1 MEQPGACVLA
11 SFLVP
16 PERAAP
22 DIRIG
27 EQTPY
32 RLGGCMHFG
41 LSTEQQEI
49 RERAAEFADREVAP
63 HAAEL
68 DREDRVPFET
78 LEKLSEMGF
87 MGLCVPEEYG
97 GAGSDF
103 VSYVLML
110 EEISRADAGVGVT
123 LAVHTSAGTLPIVMY
138 GDEDQKARWVPD
150 LARGEKIGCFAL
162 TEPTTGSDAAAIQTS
177 AERVDGGYRISGHKQ
192 WVTNG
197 RVAGTMVVFARAD
210 GGAQEG
216 VTAFVVG
223 MDAEGISFGK
233 HARKMGVIS
242 ATTDDV
248 LLDDVFVPEEDR
260 LGVEGKGLGVALGTL
275 DTGRI
280 GIAAQAVG
288 IAEAAFRYAADY
300 AVERTTFGKPIA
312 EHQAVAFKLADMQTK
327 IRAARLLVYEAA
339 WMKDRGMRVTEAGAR
354 AKLYASQVANEVTY
368 DAVQVLGGYGYM
380 KDHPVERHY
389 RDARVTEIY
398 EGTSEIQRLVIS
410 RGILKE
416 RAESPGGV
424 EGPGQSSGKK
434 IGDRARKERE
444 GDG

>member
-1 MEQPGACVLA
+1 MDFE
-11 SFLVP
+11 
-16 PERAAP
+16 
-22 DIRIG
+22 
-27 EQTPY
+27 
-32 RLGGCMHFG
+32 
-41 LSTEQQEI
+41 LSGQQQEI
-49 RERAAEFADREVAP
+49 KERAAEFADQEVAP
-63 HAAEL
+63 HAADL
-68 DREDRVPFET
+68 DREDRFPAET
-78 LEKLSEMGF
+78 LEKLAEMGF
-87 MGLCVPEEYG
+87 MGLCVPEEYS
-97 GAGSDF
+97 GAGADF
-103 VSYVLML
+103 LSYVLLL

-123 LAVHTSAGTLPIVMY
+123 LAVHTSAGTLPILMY
-138 GDEDQKARWVPD
+138 GDEEQKARWVPD

-177 AERVDGGYRISGHKQ
+177 AEKVDGGYRIGGHKQ

-197 RVAGTMVVFARAD
+197 RVAGTMVIFARAP
-210 GGAQEG
+210 EG
-216 VTAFVVG
+216 VTAFIVG

-248 LLDDVFVPEEDR
+248 VLDDVFVPEEDR
-260 LGVEGKGLGVALGTL
+260 LGAEGKGLGVALGTL

-280 GIAAQAVG
+280 GIAAQALG

-300 AVERTTFGKPIA
+300 AAKRTTFGRPIA

-327 IRAARLLVYEAA
+327 IRAARLLVHEAA
-339 WMKDRGMRVTEAGAR
+339 WMNDQGMRITEAGAR

-368 DAVQVLGGYGYM
+368 DAVQTLGGYGYM
-380 KDHPVERHY
+380 KDHPVERYY

-416 RAESPGGV
+416 RTEAPGGV
-424 EGPGQSSGKK
+424 EGSQPVVG
-434 IGDRARKERE
+434 
-444 GDG
+444 